1 MKKIIGVAAAGLVL
15 TGAAFADVSFSA
27 QARILADAFS
37 YETPSRSEHNGDG
50 EGIDDNGTVTWAKD
64 VTHNDDVT
72 LNASTDN
79 AGAKIVFSVKSYVM
93 GMNGASTETDGTIEL
108 TSYQLWMN
116 LGKVRIDAGAYDQRL
131 GRNLS
136 TFEGNW
142 KDNYFS
148 SNKPGIWVKFDS
160 EKNGWG
166 LDSTNLTT
174 IDKDKKRTNFQV
186 STALNDQLTLRG
198 ALFLTTA
205 GTLANNN
212 SATEN
217 NKSRPWI
224 FTPFALG
231 AEYKLD
237 KNSKLGVV
245 GKLNYI
251 AQGDTTTPQ
260 KSVWTLAADYYNKLN
275 SNLEIEAAYT
285 FGTVVYTNNGHDG
298 AHWDGNGTSRNNA
311 NRLVRDNDV
320 FAHGFDFRFVDKLN
334 SQLSVG
340 GVFNVSYVQSTEVLR
355 HKNRATGKGTT
366 YKDALAKSYTAY
378 DKSGKK
384 IADTGA
390 AGQLYY
396 YAALTA
402 NYAASD
408 TVTYQ
413 VQTRLEDNN
422 LFEAVQGDSSKYHV
436 DYLYGMKLNIR
447 PAILLNV
454 DKSQFYAGFDFGIK
468 GFQTSAS
475 GKNNTVY
482 TTYKIPIGLRFKM

>member
-1 MKKIIGVAAAGLVL
+1 MKKIIGAAAAGLVL

-37 YETPSRSEHNGDG
+37 YETPSRSSHDGNG
-50 EGIDDNGTVTWAKD
+50 EGIDDNGTVIWAKD

-93 GMNGASTETDGTIEL
+93 NMNGGTSDGNVAL

-131 GRNLS
+131 GKALS
-136 TFEGNW
+136 TFDGNW
-142 KDNYFS
+142 KDNYFAYY
-148 SNKPGIWVKFDS
+148 KPGIWVKFED
-160 EKNGWG
+160 ETNGWG

-174 IDKDKKRTNFQV
+174 IVKEKKRTNFQV

-198 ALFLTTA
+198 ALFLTTD

-212 SATEN
+212 SKTEK

-251 AQGDTTTPQ
+251 AQGNTTTPQ

-298 AHWDGNGTSRNNA
+298 AHWDGGASRNNA
-311 NRLVRDNDV
+311 TRLVRDNDV

-340 GVFNVSYVQSTEVLR
+340 GVFNVSYVQSTEVQR
-355 HKNRATGKGTT
+355 HNNRATGKGTT
-366 YKDALAKSYTAY
+366 YKDALAKSYE
-378 DKSGKK
+378 K
-384 IADTGA
+384 GA
-390 AGQLYY
+390 AGQLAY

-402 NYAASD
+402 DYAASD

-413 VQTRLEDNN
+413 VQTKLEDNK
-422 LFEAVQGDSSKYHV
+422 LFEAAQGDSSKYHV
-436 DYLYGMKLNIR
+436 DYLKGMKLNIR

-454 DKSQFYAGFDFGIK
+454 DKTQFFAGFDFGIK
-468 GFQTSAS
+468 GFQTYAT
-475 GKNNTVY
+475 GKNNTVQ
-482 TTYKIPIGLRFKM
+482 TTYAIPIGLRFKM